1 MEYRQKSSPVAKTGL
16 ALGAT
21 ALGLEVLR
29 DGFGFLRG
37 RDGRREGYEDGGYRR
52 GGCNC
57 GRCHTCCMAPHY
69 DYRDNA
75 IYTKGEA
82 HKDAEIAAR
91 DDVIALKDAQSYTDR
106 KVECLEEKVERVTA
120 ALGEKITNVNF
131 GLIRLD
137 DKVDCGLRE
146 AREADQRILDYV
158 NCTFIPEQKG
168 LMDADR
174 LHFRRVK
181 PFVGI
186 EGENCIVGEP
196 RRRDGCGCDR
206 GRGDFVEG

>member
-37 RDGRREGYEDGGYRR
+37 GRRDGHEDGGHGYGHR
-52 GGCNC
+52 GCNC
-57 GRCHTCCMAPHY
+57 GRCGVCMPPHY
-69 DYRDNA
+69 DYRDQA
-75 IYTKGEA
+75 VYTKAEA
-82 HKDAEIAAR
+82 HKDAEIAALK
-91 DDVIALKDAQSYTDR
+91 DVIAIKDAQSYTDS
-106 KVECLEEKVERVTA
+106 KVERLEEKVERVTA

-137 DKVDCGLRE
+137 DKVECCCKEL
-146 AREADQRILDYV
+146 READQRIIDYV
-158 NCTFIPEQKG
+158 NCTFIPEKKG

-174 LHFRRVK
+174 LYFRRVK

-196 RRRDGCGCDR
+196 RRRREGCGCEH